1 MAIVDTHTIL
11 KAEPC
16 IVTGVMRV
24 RGDVG
29 EDVKDKFV
37 RKLENCEG
45 GMRRINVRSKDLIQ
59 GGRTEAGLGCGGFEG
74 LR

>member
-37 RKLENCEG
+37 RKLEN
-45 GMRRINVRSKDLIQ
+45 
-59 GGRTEAGLGCGGFEG
+59 
-74 LR
+74 